1 MENNLLL
8 TSVTLAQTLVDNLE
22 RYDHNDREVIGEN
35 IIKFLYKWLG
45 SDEDNVEDALSEYSQ
60 HNTDCRYE
68 CYCCGQCK
76 DAMLSKNEPNVL
88 DENIQNIIRVLQE
101 NRDVSIETDDDIF
114 ADEEF

>member
-22 RYDHNDREVIGEN
+22 RYDHSDREVIGES

-45 SDEDNVEDALSEYSQ
+45 SNEDNVEDALLEYSQ

-68 CYCCGQCK
+68 CYCCGQCE
-76 DAMLSKNEPNVL
+76 DVVLDKNEPNVL
-88 DENIQNIIRVLQE
+88 DKNIQNIIRVLQE
-101 NRDVSIETDDDIF
+101 NREDNISADNDIF
-114 ADEEF
+114 TEKE